1 VADDERSG
9 AADPFASIRRDYDVG
24 VLQVG
29 EMPEEPMLAV
39 RLWVA
44 AAVAAGE
51 AEPTAMVLATTGLD
65 GSPSARTVLLK
76 GIDDGFV
83 FFTNRNSRKG
93 RELAGHRACAAV
105 LRWDLMHRQVTA
117 RGEVV
122 EVSDAESDSY
132 FRSRPRGSR
141 IAAWASRQSE
151 VIADRSTLEAWV
163 DEVEA
168 RFPDE
173 EIPRP
178 AFWGGYRLVP
188 SEVELWQGR
197 RSRLHDRLRWTRR
210 TSADGDGWIVERL
223 SP

>member
-1 VADDERSG
+1 
-9 AADPFASIRRDYDVG
+9 
-24 VLQVG
+24 
-29 EMPEEPMLAV
+29 MLAV